1 MTSRGERAREF
12 SARYSQTELFQMG
25 SSSQK
30 DNILLMPGVTG
41 FFSHDVTSDVT
52 VGNGLDQLIWG
63 FRPNEEYDFERAKQ
77 AVHKD
82 YRQMFHDKSLGSI
95 GKATSVEFEL
105 VLANGY
111 RTLEKYIIIGHDDDN
126 EITNSPITIEGST
139 TLLSKVA

>member
-1 MTSRGERAREF
+1 MTSREEQVREF
-12 SARYSQTELFQMG
+12 SARYSQAELFQME
-25 SSSQK
+25 SNFQK

-41 FFSHDVTSDVT
+41 LFSHDVTSGVT

-63 FRPNEEYDFERAKQ
+63 LSNQDYNFDRAKQ

-82 YRQMFHDKSLGSI
+82 YRQMFHDFSLGSI
-95 GKATSVEFEL
+95 GKETSVEFEL

-111 RTLEKYIIIGHDDDN
+111 RTLEKYEIIGHDDDN
-126 EITNSPITIEGST
+126 EITNSPITIKGST